1 MNKEIINLI
10 SNVTNTNFIV
20 LSTHDDIDILADNKY
35 KKSIINVFE
44 SLGFRGETKNPQ
56 SECLYYAEHDIQFFK
71 DDFDKLFLTN
81 SSMKEIKQLYQ
92 KLKDTWE
99 TDTPFP
105 ICLKMCK
112 NKDA

>member
-1 MNKEIINLI
+1 MQFMSCIKPRCEYDWPQTFIEVNGFVSPCCWL
-10 SNVTNTNFIV
+10 VT
-20 LSTHDDIDILADNKY
+20 DNNRIKML
-35 KKSIINVFE
+35 K
-44 SLGFRGETKNPQ
+44 
-56 SECLYYAEHDIQFFK
+56 QFFK